1 MATKLPNVR
10 SQVAWHQDAVMLQ
23 AMQSRSAHRSRS
35 VKTWELE
42 QLDEGLWRSRVTRTL
57 ALRCSSAALLP
68 CLKDSSAVSVAPLP
82 FEDVLGN
89 VSSRLG
95 FAYVNALALCCE
107 PHVAPQL
114 LVSKTNRS
122 NQCNGA
128 EQKATKKPSRPVMAF
143 VGSNVTGVKGA
154 GQPNEKQREQ
164 EAHHQSVTG
173 I

>member
-114 LVSKTNRS
+114 LVSKTTAATNAMGPNRKPPK
-122 NQCNGA
+122 NQA
-128 EQKATKKPSRPVMAF
+128 APLWPLSAAT
-143 VGSNVTGVKGA
+143 
-154 GQPNEKQREQ
+154 
-164 EAHHQSVTG
+164 
-173 I
+173 